1 MFSGGRA
8 ITFAERMWGYLK
20 SLGAADGETIREV
33 DTTRP
38 HTSVAKFPKK
48 NKQHE
53 MRLTTSWTKHLR
65 DTKEIE
71 DFRNLVLGS
80 QVVLGRLADILEQK
94 MQAQQV
100 FREEDYKDASWANR
114 CADRNG
120 YHRGLREILTI
131 LKGVDHDTS
140 N

>member
-8 ITFAERMWGYLK
+8 SVLMDAFWGYLK
-20 SLGAADGETIREV
+20 SLSPVNEETIRESIAAP
-33 DTTRP
+33 RP
-38 HTSVAKFPKK
+38 VAVFPKK
-48 NKQHE
+48 NKHHE

-65 DTKEIE
+65 DAKEIE
-71 DFRNLVLGS
+71 DFRNMVLGS